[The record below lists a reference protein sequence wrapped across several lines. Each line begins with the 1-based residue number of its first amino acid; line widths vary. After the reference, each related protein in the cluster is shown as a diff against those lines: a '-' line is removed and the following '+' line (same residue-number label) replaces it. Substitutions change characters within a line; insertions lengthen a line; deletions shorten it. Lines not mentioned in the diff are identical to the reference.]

1 MIAPNFDREQPVKAQ
16 ACCAIALAVALAGC
30 ASQPPEPAY
39 TGPAATLEDTGYVNE
54 SGHAVLF
61 AATQLGDK
69 PIDNAVDATARASAG
84 MGFNVVPSL
93 PLRIVPARPTTVQL
107 SAMRRAG
114 APIQELLTSSA
125 NKALKPVRGS
135 VAFTP
140 EAGRYYAVTGA
151 LTAANSCVW
160 IADAVTMQAA
170 TERVCTCQDA
180 ARCGPPLAASTST
193 RRVALAALDAMPASQ
208 ANVVIL
214 NNLPYGWWSDDRSLR
229 VTISLPGREP
239 VELKPGEFVA
249 LALPAGTHEATL
261 KHTSMFTYTSKHAI
275 TAGEQRRF
283 FGVAMTALSNKLEP
297 ITTPLDVDSLPP
309 NLRPHAASAH

>member
-1 MIAPNFDREQPVKAQ
+1 MKPPS
-16 ACCAIALAVALAGC
+16 CCSDARALVLVFALVGC
-30 ASQPPEPAY
+30 ANRPPEPAY
-39 TGPAATLEDTGYVNE
+39 TGPSAVLEDTGYVNE

-61 AATQLGDK
+61 AAAQVGDR
-69 PIDNAVDATARASAG
+69 PIDNAVDATARSSAG

-93 PLRIVPARPTTVQL
+93 PSRIVPALPITVQL

-140 EAGRYYAVTGA
+140 EAGRFYAVTGA
-151 LTAANSCVW
+151 LAAGNSCVW

-180 ARCGPPLAASTST
+180 ARCGPPLVASTST
-193 RRVALAALDAMPASQ
+193 RRVALAALDAVPATK
-208 ANVVIL
+208 ANVVII
-214 NNLPYGWWSDDRSLR
+214 NSPPFGWWSDDRSLR
-229 VTISLPGREP
+229 VTIILPGLDP
-239 VELKPGEFVA
+239 VDLKPGEFVA

-261 KHTSMFTYTSKHAI
+261 KHTSMFTYTSRHAV

-283 FGVAMTALSNKLEP
+283 FGVTMTALSNKLEP
-297 ITTPLDVDSLPP
+297 IATPLDVDALPP
-309 NLRPHAASAH
+309 NLRPHAASAR